1 MITLIQRVNHDTS
14 GVEGGRTTDSTP
26 TSMAAV
32 LAAGGVA
39 IFFYDLNFLIIGPH
53 INRSV

>member
-14 GVEGGRTTDSTP
+14 GVKGGGTTDSTP
-26 TSMAAV
+26 TSVATV
-32 LAAGGVA
+32 LAAGRVA

>member
-26 TSMAAV
+26 TSMATV
-32 LAAGGVA
+32 LATGRVA
-39 IFFYDLNFLIIGPH
+39 IFFYDLNFLSIGPH